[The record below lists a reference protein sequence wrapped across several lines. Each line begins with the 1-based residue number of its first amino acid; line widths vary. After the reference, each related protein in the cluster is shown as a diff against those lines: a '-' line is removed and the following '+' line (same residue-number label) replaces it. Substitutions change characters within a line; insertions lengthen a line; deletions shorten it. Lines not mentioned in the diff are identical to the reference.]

1 MGATAGEWGGGFLQ
15 GAANIAGLGGSL
27 FNKDPSPFDFAQRRL
42 IQQKSFM
49 EFHFPTSPTVLV
61 ARLPF
66 YENIDIKESKK
77 ANIVSYNPIGRNSSL
92 YAYTGAESRKLK
104 VSFALTVLHIQSMHD
119 RSKMRFRPGDS
130 REDTRKQIRAFMK
143 RSKAVGEEN
152 EDGRTYVKD
161 PNLKNPS
168 KNGEDVLIQKV
179 SSEPTNWVKYV
190 AWWVNLIRSSVMSNQ
205 NDTTEGPPIVRLT
218 HGELYQNVPCIC
230 HGYTVTYD
238 KQAGLDVDSLLG
250 RRILVTM
257 DLEEFRAGNFG
268 EFDRSSTQ
276 ILDRDNVA
284 GWEAIIGYSSTDPGA
299 DPIVLPKDGEGALE
313 WQYPDTED

>member
-27 FNKDPSPFDFAQRRL
+27 LNKNPSPFDFAQRRL

-119 RSKMRFRPGDS
+119 RSKMRFRPGDDS
-130 REDTRKQIRAFMK
+130 EKTRKQIKGFMMK
-143 RSKAVGEEN
+143 GANPPKE
-152 EDGRTYVKD
+152 GRTYVED
-161 PNLKNPS
+161 PNLKVPS
-168 KNGEDVLIQKV
+168 KDGEDIKIQKV

-205 NDTTEGPPIVRLT
+205 EDTTEGPPIVRLT
-218 HGELYQNVPCIC
+218 HGEFPVVP
-230 HGYTVTYD
+230 
-238 KQAGLDVDSLLG
+238 A
-250 RRILVTM
+250 
-257 DLEEFRAGNFG
+257 
-268 EFDRSSTQ
+268 
-276 ILDRDNVA
+276 
-284 GWEAIIGYSSTDPGA
+284 
-299 DPIVLPKDGEGALE
+299 
-313 WQYPDTED
+313 